1 MVLSV
6 EASVLAVA
14 RQFAVC
20 WNAHDM
26 SALGAL
32 FAQDAD
38 FVNVVGMRWKGRAA
52 IQTAHQESHSN
63 MFRSSR
69 LAIGNTDI
77 RLMSPSVAVSRSE
90 WTLVGHTTPDGQALP
105 ERRGYLTHV
114 LEKQGD
120 GWLIVVSQNTD
131 IIESP

>member
-38 FVNVVGMRWKGRAA
+38 FVNVVGIRWKGRAA
-52 IQTAHQESHSN
+52 VQAAHQASHSS

-90 WTLVGHTTPDGQALP
+90 WTPGRSYDSGRP
-105 ERRGYLTHV
+105 
-114 LEKQGD
+114 
-120 GWLIVVSQNTD
+120 
-131 IIESP
+131 SPSRAAWVPHARAGETR